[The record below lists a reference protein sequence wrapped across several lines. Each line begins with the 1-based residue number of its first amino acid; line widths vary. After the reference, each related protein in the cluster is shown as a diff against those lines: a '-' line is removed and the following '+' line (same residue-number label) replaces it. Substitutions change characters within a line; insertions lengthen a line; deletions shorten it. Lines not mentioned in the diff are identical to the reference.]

1 MSFYDAYFVDQ
12 SIRAGRGIQEKHT
25 SIDELKKSG
34 YRDIFVKLKEAV
46 NSYSGD
52 GEYVWTIDNEDDPF
66 GLSEMIEN

>member
-1 MSFYDAYFVDQ
+1 MSKAIITPFFIINEDQ
-12 SIRAGRGIQEKHT
+12 GLGQNIDI